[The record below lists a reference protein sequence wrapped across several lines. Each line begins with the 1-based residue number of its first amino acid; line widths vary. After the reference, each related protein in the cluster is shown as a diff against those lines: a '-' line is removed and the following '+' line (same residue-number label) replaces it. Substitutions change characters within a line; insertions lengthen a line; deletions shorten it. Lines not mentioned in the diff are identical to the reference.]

1 MTGDS
6 TIDRPVSRS
15 EAVYVFEELF
25 ELLEDY
31 APVWYSEELHYRA
44 EAALRHLKSLNEN

>member
-6 TIDRPVSRS
+6 TIDRPVNRS
-15 EAVYVFEELF
+15 EAANVFEELF
-25 ELLEDY
+25 ELLEEY

-44 EAALRHLKSLNEN
+44 EAALRHLKNLNEN